1 VVAKETA
8 ALVFSE
14 DFACNCF
21 DMFPRIPIEFAC
33 TQNSCTPLGA
43 NEAKFSAES
52 FPLQPETEATT
63 YLPFVG
69 FDFAKMRATG
79 SRQTQTTY
87 SALFRQQHLMGE
99 KSS

>member
-1 VVAKETA
+1 
-8 ALVFSE
+8 
-14 DFACNCF
+14 
-21 DMFPRIPIEFAC
+21 MFPRIPIEFAC